1 LKEVKKMSN
10 EKKWR
15 ALDHCDTGKGKEA
28 DVAQEA
34 DQKLV
39 TKQQSF
45 EWIIIKDSECID
57 VHTTDTQAAISLQL
71 GLQAA
76 IAAVISIAI
85 GDSDKSKAVVN
96 EIKQVIK
103 TKQRNTQ
110 KTIIEGSKHVEVK
123 TTDTDVAVNIQAL
136 LQILVTL
143 VAKLD
148 IL

>member
-1 LKEVKKMSN
+1 LKEVKMMSK

-15 ALDHCDTGKGKEA
+15 ALDHCDTGKGNEA
-28 DVAQEA
+28 DVTQEA
-34 DQKLV
+34 DQKMV

-85 GDSDKSKAVVN
+85 GDSEKGKAVVN

-123 TTDTDVAVNIQAL
+123 TTDTDIAVNIQAL